1 MAHTAELVVINR
13 VQTAWFAG
21 AEGPL
26 QGPCKR
32 CGGPGS
38 SALASA
44 GVMICLDLQGLTTS
58 DIPVNA
64 GVHNPTHLPTYDDR
78 LFEGA
83 APSPAQE
90 GCAFA
95 SRCWPKA

>member
-1 MAHTAELVVINR
+1 
-13 VQTAWFAG
+13 
-21 AEGPL
+21 
-26 QGPCKR
+26 
-32 CGGPGS
+32 
-38 SALASA
+38 
-44 GVMICLDLQGLTTS
+44 MICLDLQGLTTS